1 MSYCFN
7 DTNNMTFLAHP
18 LLKSWTI
25 TDLVLKKLSL
35 EGTVGALGYNSMKFW
50 YFPNLSKFP
59 KILSRLATREVTR
72 TYHLCY

>member
-18 LLKSWTI
+18 LLQSWTI

-35 EGTVGALGYNSMKFW
+35 EGTVGALGYNSMKF
-50 YFPNLSKFP
+50 
-59 KILSRLATREVTR
+59 
-72 TYHLCY
+72 